1 MGSRRLKLRRG
12 VGTTLLGLGLAVTA
26 SASDGGHPS
35 VRAPLYDATGEWV
48 LHISAPR
55 LLSGD
60 CPVTD
65 DQGYDERVRI
75 RQDGA
80 TFVISAGAGMLERGA
95 VDGATYTH
103 EGQQSGTD
111 VTGVSFIVRSRST
124 FELTSPVAA
133 TGKTLLAIRFEDG
146 TGCLLDLEFSGER
159 DGGGSPASPQTT
171 QRS

>member
-12 VGTTLLGLGLAVTA
+12 LGTTLLGLGLAATA

-48 LHISAPR
+48 LHISA
-55 LLSGD
+55 
-60 CPVTD
+60 VTD

-75 RQDGA
+75 GQDGA

-111 VTGVSFIVRSRST
+111 VSGVSFIVLSRST
-124 FELTSPVAA
+124 FELIN
-133 TGKTLLAIRFEDG
+133 KTYGHILSDQMYGAGPDQLAN
-146 TGCLLDLEFSGER
+146 SAER
-159 DGGGSPASPQTT
+159 
-171 QRS
+171 